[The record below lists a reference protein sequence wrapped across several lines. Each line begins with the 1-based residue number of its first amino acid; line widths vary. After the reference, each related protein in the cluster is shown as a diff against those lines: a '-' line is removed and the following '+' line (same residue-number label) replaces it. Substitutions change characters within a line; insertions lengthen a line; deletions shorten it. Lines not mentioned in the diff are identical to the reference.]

1 MIEININKDVG
12 SYEAKLIW
20 QFTARQTICVAIAAP
35 LCWFIYKHA
44 SPVLSGDAAG
54 FLMLIPAAI
63 AFLFGW
69 RKPYGMPMEKFI
81 ESVFVNMVLAP
92 SHRKYKTE
100 NVHEK
105 AFAVLE
111 QHAKDAEVAENSER
125 KLKTS
130 GKKPRYKVSSE
141 AVM

>member
-35 LCWFIYKHA
+35 ICWFIYKNA
-44 SPVLSGDAAG
+44 APVLSGDTAG

-81 ESVFVNMVLAP
+81 ESVFVNMALAP

-111 QHAKDAEVAENSER
+111 QHALEVAVSENPQSN
-125 KLKTS
+125 KKTKE
-130 GKKPRYKVSSE
+130 KKPRYKVSSD